1 MKNANRLLK
10 LTLVITA
17 VLFMYWLNPYLLI
30 KDKERYL
37 WNSVGYESYKFF
49 SFFRVD
55 LARYLNA
62 EGTYR
67 DDSGNSALYIAVYFN
82 NKNGVS
88 RIIDMYDCNEILK
101 SMKKAE
107 EKGYFDLYKYLLSE
121 FNAKCGQGI
130 NTGD

>member
-82 NKNGVS
+82 NKTS
-88 RIIDMYDCNEILK
+88 QYDLAYICD
-101 SMKKAE
+101 SSWA
-107 EKGYFDLYKYLLSE
+107 YLYQFSFIHERALRWFTHHVVAVLLVIGGE
-121 FNAKCGQGI
+121 LF
-130 NTGD
+130 